1 MNKRERRVLSPIR
14 FYLTFKD
21 CISGKK
27 ETGYVLTRV
36 EKIVSWVVSPL
47 IYIVIFIYAM
57 VIGVKE

>member
-14 FYLTFKD
+14 FYLTFKEV
-21 CISGKK
+21 ISGKK
-27 ETGYVLTRV
+27 ETKYVLTRV

-47 IYIVIFIYAM
+47 IYIVIFIYAI